1 MPSENNR
8 EATRVCVFCGSREGN
23 DLFLKN
29 ATRVGREL
37 ALRGFRLVYGGGSDG
52 LMGAVALAYNEGGG
66 KAIGVIPD
74 YLDQTSPSES
84 HFFEKQVVKD
94 LFERKK
100 MMIKMADAFIALPG
114 GIGTLDEIS
123 EVLALLQLNQLTKPL
138 GLLNLS
144 NYYTP
149 LVDVLYHFQKNRF
162 LDGSIE
168 EYLYVSDD
176 ISELLNK
183 IVGRYSA
190 CR

>member
-1 MPSENNR
+1 
-8 EATRVCVFCGSREGN
+8 
-23 DLFLKN
+23 
-29 ATRVGREL
+29 
-37 ALRGFRLVYGGGSDG
+37 
-52 LMGAVALAYNEGGG
+52 
-66 KAIGVIPD
+66 
-74 YLDQTSPSES
+74 
-84 HFFEKQVVKD
+84 

-168 EYLYVSDD
+168 EYLYVSDN

-183 IVGRYSA
+183 IVGQV
-190 CR
+190 

>member
-1 MPSENNR
+1 MSSENNR
-8 EATRVCVFCGSREGN
+8 KTIRVCVFCGSREGN
-23 DLFLKN
+23 DFFLKN

-37 ALRGFRLVYGGGSDG
+37 ALRGLRLVYGGGSDG
-52 LMGAVALAYNEGGG
+52 LMGAVALAYNERGG
-66 KAIGVIPD
+66 KAIGVIPE

-84 HFFEKQVVKD
+84 LFFEKQVVEN

-144 NYYTP
+144 NYYAP
-149 LVDVLYHFQKNRF
+149 LVDVLDHFKKNRF
-162 LDGSIE
+162 LDASIE

-183 IVGRYSA
+183 IVGQV
-190 CR
+190 